1 MQGCQVSDL
10 QARRVNLKALS
21 EELEINVYNFEN
33 WSFLILFFLTNKN
46 DNIFH
51 IIDQIY
57 ASRFLCESGIAI
69 FAWRVTWTGNILLH
83 V

>member
-33 WSFLILFFLTNKN
+33 
-46 DNIFH
+46 
-51 IIDQIY
+51 
-57 ASRFLCESGIAI
+57 
-69 FAWRVTWTGNILLH
+69 
-83 V
+83 